1 MSYNIWNVDIIGND
15 VVNDVKDIA
24 NVPINDCMLLVF
36 RLKREK
42 PTQNSKTQK
51 PKVMI

>member
-1 MSYNIWNVDIIGND
+1 
-15 VVNDVKDIA
+15 
-24 NVPINDCMLLVF
+24 MLLVF

-51 PKVMI
+51 PKVMILKKIQILFQTNLLFLNVNVLLNFAPIPW